1 MAWCGI
7 EGAVERSTKPDFPS
21 PYQLRNRLRCV
32 VFGHGHGRASDSATT
47 GPARIRMDVNVGLCV
62 CALPLR
68 SSRPLQQDRGEL
80 RRNQPLTLWN
90 SFDSP
95 PPPTDLA
102 LITPSPAGPHRPPM
116 CQARPGSHPFFLVS
130 LATAGRDTKDALRET
145 ILVGRSASRLSPT

>member
-68 SSRPLQQDRGEL
+68 SSRPLQRDRGEL

-95 PPPTDLA
+95 PLILLLSPHHPPGRTGRQCVK
-102 LITPSPAGPHRPPM
+102 PGPGRTL
-116 CQARPGSHPFFLVS
+116 FFLVS